1 MPSAF
6 DDLLRERLREHG
18 FNATLSKDSGE
29 LVSNL
34 LDELILA
41 KDDNRHLRSLATEH
55 SAHLLVAEQVAPP
68 LRTELA
74 HVVRENT
81 ALRSELIAMSDR
93 TAAAAAAAP
102 AADET
107 SNVIRDLKFVSSSL
121 RHRVRSLEAEN
132 AALREAASR
141 SFEANGVVLPSGHEV
156 RWHGWKERMEAH
168 TPVPP
173 LPAASAAALAIP
185 GTMAMMEHDGAAAE
199 EGLRDD
205 DAARLVPAAEPV
217 RLIRA
222 AEGQLST
229 MLHRIHALESHASR
243 VEAELADATAKL
255 ATRDAELGRLS
266 ARLVASVEK
275 GSVLAAPAAPPAA
288 PAAIGQLNAQVD
300 FLNERCVMLEA
311 ALQAEAAAAREARS
325 QLREATMH
333 LEARNEL
340 MGDRAKLQEELR
352 YAAAVAAALDHN
364 SGA

>member
-185 GTMAMMEHDGAAAE
+185 GTMAMTEHDGAAA
-199 EGLRDD
+199 
-205 DAARLVPAAEPV
+205 A
-217 RLIRA
+217 
-222 AEGQLST
+222 
-229 MLHRIHALESHASR
+229 
-243 VEAELADATAKL
+243 
-255 ATRDAELGRLS
+255 
-266 ARLVASVEK
+266 
-275 GSVLAAPAAPPAA
+275 
-288 PAAIGQLNAQVD
+288 
-300 FLNERCVMLEA
+300 C
-311 ALQAEAAAAREARS
+311 
-325 QLREATMH
+325 
-333 LEARNEL
+333 
-340 MGDRAKLQEELR
+340 
-352 YAAAVAAALDHN
+352 
-364 SGA
+364 